1 MTIIK
6 LQEILNQI
14 VLDGKGDY
22 KVVVQWRDGGGT
34 YNGRDEEDED
44 VTPYVKDDEKVAI
57 F

>member
-6 LQEILNQI
+6 LQEILQKI
-14 VLDGKGDY
+14 ILDGKGDY

-34 YNGRDEEDED
+34 YNGRDEEDEF
-44 VTPYVKDDEKVAI
+44 VTPVIKDDEKVAI